1 MDRAALGSCRIK
13 IFVMVVSIVL
23 EHGISVLWRSDMF
36 VFANVQCLM
45 CICGSEG
52 STEVVRL
59 AVQTNA
65 RALSYAD
72 PLLRRDRYFVLK
84 VRECL

>member
-1 MDRAALGSCRIK
+1 MDRAALDSCRIK
-13 IFVMVVSIVL
+13 TFVMMVSIIL
-23 EHGISVLWRSDMF
+23 EHVISVRSYMF

-45 CICGSEG
+45 CICGAEG